1 MKHQNQMTNHFV
13 NVLGQRAALLER
25 QDAERN
31 AADHNFWHDTGV
43 MYNIPRFIYNM
54 KHREYFGG
62 LEQRHKEE
70 LATFDKMNLERL
82 PDGGVYTE
90 SPSENIACNEDVRKQ
105 YRQMKIKHAA
115 QKTRALNDFFDGVP
129 EKLRETIKG
138 LYKMKVIGLEEAQEE
153 EIKESFDKLTMTKED
168 DEDDVEHEANQDVPL
183 HGMNPL
189 KLNLQGLNDAEVRY
203 ANQLFEEFA
212 KCNRSVPKV

>member
-1 MKHQNQMTNHFV
+1 MKQQNQMTNHFV
-13 NVLGQRAALLER
+13 NVLGQRAALLAR
-25 QDAERN
+25 QAKELN
-31 AADHNFWHDTGV
+31 EADHNFWHDTGV

-90 SPSENIACNEDVRKQ
+90 SPVANFAEGDDVRKQ
-105 YRQMKIKHAA
+105 YRQTKIKHAA
-115 QKTRALNDFFDGVP
+115 QKVRALNDFFDGVP
-129 EKLRETIKG
+129 EGLRDTIKD
-138 LYKMKVIGLEEAQEE
+138 LYKMKVISLEEAQEE
-153 EIKESFDKLTMTKED
+153 EIKQLDDQFFEQGDEEST
-168 DEDDVEHEANQDVPL
+168 DEEEAHEDVPL